1 MYAKHYQLR
10 TVTFILTA
18 FMLGCNEFMVVG
30 ILSDLAKTY
39 HVSLSSIG
47 ILVTT
52 FALVYAFSTPL
63 LTTFT
68 SHFDRHNLLMVLM
81 AVFFVSNT
89 LTAVAPS
96 LFWLFIARIMTAL
109 VAGTIITLIN
119 EFANLV
125 TPLPKKPMVLAWVGA
140 GFSIASV
147 IGVPLGTTIAT
158 LINWHASFGIVS
170 VLTLI
175 VWALLAW
182 LTPHEKPQVTGNF
195 FEQLQLFTDKKILL
209 GVGIVIAVLS
219 VQYTF
224 YTYIRSLITTVMGY
238 DLTSLNWLL
247 FALGVMS
254 ILGNQ
259 IAGMVAGRKGTSK
272 LPYVFILMIIFCLL
286 LGTAL
291 QNKVLGMIVLGV
303 LCCLVIIHGTTMQLG
318 FMNEAA
324 KNYPQSLALSTAL
337 ISIFSNVG
345 ISLGSFTAANT
356 VKFFSLTAVG
366 YVAAIYAVIALIL
379 ALVLKRQTKDSQEW

>member
-81 AVFFVSNT
+81 AVFFISNT

-182 LTPHEKPQVTGNF
+182 LTLHEKPQVTGNF

-291 QNKVLGMIVLGV
+291 QNKVLGMVVLGV

-379 ALVLKRQTKDSQEW
+379 ALVLKRKTKDSQEW

>member
-1 MYAKHYQLR
+1 
-10 TVTFILTA
+10 
-18 FMLGCNEFMVVG
+18 
-30 ILSDLAKTY
+30 
-39 HVSLSSIG
+39 
-47 ILVTT
+47 
-52 FALVYAFSTPL
+52 
-63 LTTFT
+63 
-68 SHFDRHNLLMVLM
+68 
-81 AVFFVSNT
+81 
-89 LTAVAPS
+89 
-96 LFWLFIARIMTAL
+96 
-109 VAGTIITLIN
+109 
-119 EFANLV
+119 
-125 TPLPKKPMVLAWVGA
+125 
-140 GFSIASV
+140 
-147 IGVPLGTTIAT
+147 
-158 LINWHASFGIVS
+158 
-170 VLTLI
+170 
-175 VWALLAW
+175 
-182 LTPHEKPQVTGNF
+182 
-195 FEQLQLFTDKKILL
+195 LL

-247 FALGVMS
+247 FPLGVMS

-259 IAGMVAGRKGTSK
+259 IAGMVAGRRGTSK

-291 QNKVLGMIVLGV
+291 QNKVLGMVVLGV

-379 ALVLKRQTKDSQEW
+379 ALVLKRKTKDSQEW